1 MTQQNINIG
10 TSPNDRTGD
19 PIRSAFAKCEQNFS
33 ELYALLAAIT
43 AGANSGLDTF
53 LEVYTQFAADE
64 SAAAA
69 LTTTVAGKLA
79 KTANLSDLSSAATA
93 RSNLGLGSAAT
104 LDAGTAPGQVV
115 QFGNISGNPALPAS
129 DASALFNVPASALP
143 RSYIS
148 GLVLANNSG
157 APTTS
162 VDISVGVARDSG
174 NTYDLSLTSTLTKRI
189 NATWAVGS
197 TNGGLDTGSVA
208 TSTWYYV
215 WLIRRSDTGVVDAL
229 FSTSAT
235 SPTMPA
241 NYDAKRLLGSIKTDG
256 SSNILAFT
264 AYETAGS
271 GVEVLW
277 SSPPLDINLANTLTT
292 TRRTDTLSVPPAYSV
307 EATINIAATDAT
319 GGFIWVYCPDQ
330 SDLTP
335 GTSAAPLASIPAVSS
350 WSIAQMAVRTTSG
363 TVASRS
369 SVASVDAYRV
379 ATLGWKWSRR

>member
-1 MTQQNINIG
+1 MARTKIDPGEQIQPGEITRAHLNSG
-10 TSPNDRTGD
+10 TAGSAVCLRILAGSGISLTYTGADSGTGD
-19 PIRSAFAKCEQNFS
+19 V
-33 ELYALLAAIT
+33 T
-43 AGANSGLDTF
+43 
-53 LEVYTQFAADE
+53 V
-64 SAAAA
+64 AAA
-69 LTTTVAGKLA
+69 G
-79 KTANLSDLSSAATA
+79 
-93 RSNLGLGSAAT
+93 GST
-104 LDAGTAPGQVV
+104 
-115 QFGNISGNPALPAS
+115 
-129 DASALFNVPASALP
+129 
-143 RSYIS
+143 SYIYRGHIS
-148 GLVLANNSG
+148 GLVMANNG
-157 APTTS
+157 TTPTT
-162 VDISVGVARDSG
+162 DIDITVGEATDTTVADVMA
-174 NTYDLSLTSTLTKRI
+174 LASTLTKRLST
-189 NATWAVGS
+189 AWAVGS
-197 TNGGLDTGSVA
+197 GNGGLDTGSVA

-271 GVEVLW
+271 GVDVLW

-307 EATINIAATDAT
+307 EAKINVAATDAT
-319 GGFIWVYCPDQ
+319 GGFVWIYCPDQ

-335 GTSAAPLASIPAVSS
+335 GTSAAPLASIPAESS
-350 WSIAQMAVRTTSG
+350 WSTATMAVRTTSG

-379 ATLGWKWSRR
+379 ATLGWSWSRR